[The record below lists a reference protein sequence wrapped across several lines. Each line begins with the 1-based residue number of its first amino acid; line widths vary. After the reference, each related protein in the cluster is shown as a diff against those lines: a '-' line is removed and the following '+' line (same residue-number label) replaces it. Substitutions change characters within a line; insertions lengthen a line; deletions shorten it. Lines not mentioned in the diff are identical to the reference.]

1 MLLYYLI
8 KIRGLLCRTLKVKL
22 RVFFLLEEEP
32 KIISKDLKV
41 KFYQLRD
48 PERRMLYKDWEGFN
62 K

>member
-1 MLLYYLI
+1 MQDFKSKTKNI
-8 KIRGLLCRTLKVKL
+8 T
-22 RVFFLLEEEP
+22 LLEKKS

-48 PERRMLYKDWEGFN
+48 LKQKMLYKDWEGYN